1 MSAESIFSCVD
12 PYSLRSVHLLSAFFI
27 TFPVKRL
34 FLYSLKN
41 HKIMVIFIIIG
52 IIAIFLLYA
61 VSIYNRLVKLKN
73 LVQEAWSSIDVML
86 KKRHDLIPNLVE
98 TVKGYATHERETLE
112 NVTRARNQA
121 VGANSLEAKEAAE
134 KNLNQ
139 AMVNLFAVAEQYPDL
154 KANANFQQLQAE
166 LTSIEND
173 IEKSRRYYNGT
184 ARENNTLVESFPSNL
199 VANMYKFEKVSFFE
213 LENIADREVPT
224 VKF

>member
-1 MSAESIFSCVD
+1 M
-12 PYSLRSVHLLSAFFI
+12 I
-27 TFPVKRL
+27 TL
-34 FLYSLKN
+34 
-41 HKIMVIFIIIG
+41 IIIG
-52 IIAIFLLYA
+52 VLAIFLLYA

-73 LVQEAWSSIDVML
+73 LVQEAWSGIDVML

-121 VGANSLEAKEAAE
+121 VAAGSVAAKEAAE

-139 AMVNLFAVAEQYPDL
+139 AMMNLFAVAEQYPDL

-166 LTSIEND
+166 LTTIEND

-184 ARENNTLVESFPSNL
+184 ARENNTLVESFPSNI
-199 VANMYKFEKVSFFE
+199 VANMYKFEKVSYFE

>member
-1 MSAESIFSCVD
+1 MIA
-12 PYSLRSVHLLSAFFI
+12 L
-27 TFPVKRL
+27 
-34 FLYSLKN
+34 
-41 HKIMVIFIIIG
+41 IIG
-52 IIAIFLLYA
+52 GVLAIVLLYG
-61 VSIYNRLVKLKN
+61 VSIYNRLVKLRN

-112 NVTRARNQA
+112 NVTRARNLA
-121 VGANSLEAKEAAE
+121 VGADSVEAKEAAE

-166 LTSIEND
+166 LSSIEND

-184 ARENNTLVESFPSNL
+184 VRENNTLVESFPSNII
-199 VANMYKFEKVSFFE
+199 ANMYKFEKSKFFE
-213 LENIADREVPT
+213 LENIADREVPS

>member
-1 MSAESIFSCVD
+1 
-12 PYSLRSVHLLSAFFI
+12 
-27 TFPVKRL
+27 
-34 FLYSLKN
+34 
-41 HKIMVIFIIIG
+41 MVALIIIG

-112 NVTRARNQA
+112 SVTRARNQA

-134 KNLNQ
+134 KKLNQ
-139 AMVNLFAVAEQYPDL
+139 AMMNLFAVAEQYPDL

-184 ARENNTLVESFPSNL
+184 ARENNTLVESFPSNI
-199 VANMYKFEKVSFFE
+199 VANMYKFEKVSYFE
-213 LENIADREVPT
+213 LDNIAEREVPT

>member
-1 MSAESIFSCVD
+1 
-12 PYSLRSVHLLSAFFI
+12 L
-27 TFPVKRL
+27 
-34 FLYSLKN
+34 
-41 HKIMVIFIIIG
+41 VI
-52 IIAIFLLYA
+52 ALLYG
-61 VSIYNRLVKLKN
+61 VSIYNRLVKLRN

-112 NVTRARNQA
+112 NVTKARNLA
-121 VGANSLEAKEAAE
+121 VGADSVEAKEAAE

-166 LTSIEND
+166 LSSIEND

-184 ARENNTLVESFPSNL
+184 VRENNTLVESFPSNI
-199 VANMYKFEKVSFFE
+199 VANMYKFEKSKFFE
-213 LENIADREVPT
+213 LENIAEREVPN

>member
-1 MSAESIFSCVD
+1 
-12 PYSLRSVHLLSAFFI
+12 
-27 TFPVKRL
+27 
-34 FLYSLKN
+34 
-41 HKIMVIFIIIG
+41 MVALIIIG

-98 TVKGYATHERETLE
+98 TVKGYATHERETLDS
-112 NVTRARNQA
+112 VTRARNQA

-139 AMVNLFAVAEQYPDL
+139 AMMNLFAVAEQYPDL
-154 KANANFQQLQAE
+154 KANANFQQLQGE

-184 ARENNTLVESFPSNL
+184 ARENNTLVESFPSNI
-199 VANMYKFEKVSFFE
+199 VANMFKFEKVSYF
-213 LENIADREVPT
+213 
-224 VKF
+224 

>member
-1 MSAESIFSCVD
+1 MIA
-12 PYSLRSVHLLSAFFI
+12 L
-27 TFPVKRL
+27 
-34 FLYSLKN
+34 
-41 HKIMVIFIIIG
+41 IIG
-52 IIAIFLLYA
+52 GVLVIALLYG
-61 VSIYNRLVKLKN
+61 VSIYNRLVKLRN

-112 NVTRARNQA
+112 NVTKARNLA
-121 VGANSLEAKEAAE
+121 VSADSVEGKEAAE

-139 AMVNLFAVAEQYPDL
+139 AMMNLFAVAEQYPDL

-166 LTSIEND
+166 LTSIESD

-184 ARENNTLVESFPSNL
+184 VRENNTLVESFPSNI
-199 VANMYKFEKVSFFE
+199 VANMYKFEKSKFFE
-213 LENIADREVPT
+213 LENIADREVPN

>member
-1 MSAESIFSCVD
+1 MIA
-12 PYSLRSVHLLSAFFI
+12 L
-27 TFPVKRL
+27 
-34 FLYSLKN
+34 
-41 HKIMVIFIIIG
+41 IIG
-52 IIAIFLLYA
+52 GVLVITLLYG
-61 VSIYNRLVKLKN
+61 VSIYNRLVKLRN

-112 NVTRARNQA
+112 NVTKARNLA
-121 VGANSLEAKEAAE
+121 VGADSVEAKEAAE

-166 LTSIEND
+166 LSSIEND

-184 ARENNTLVESFPSNL
+184 VRENNTLVESFPSNII
-199 VANMYKFEKVSFFE
+199 ANMYKFEKSKFFE
-213 LENIADREVPT
+213 LENIADREVPN

>member
-1 MSAESIFSCVD
+1 MIA
-12 PYSLRSVHLLSAFFI
+12 L
-27 TFPVKRL
+27 
-34 FLYSLKN
+34 
-41 HKIMVIFIIIG
+41 IIG
-52 IIAIFLLYA
+52 GVLVIALLYG
-61 VSIYNRLVKLKN
+61 VSIYNRLVKLRN

-112 NVTRARNQA
+112 NVTKARNLA
-121 VGANSLEAKEAAE
+121 VGAGSVEAKEAAE

-166 LTSIEND
+166 LSSIEND

-184 ARENNTLVESFPSNL
+184 VRENNTLVESFPSNI
-199 VANMYKFEKVSFFE
+199 VANMYKFEKSKFFE
-213 LENIADREVPT
+213 LENIAEREVPN

>member
-1 MSAESIFSCVD
+1 
-12 PYSLRSVHLLSAFFI
+12 
-27 TFPVKRL
+27 
-34 FLYSLKN
+34 
-41 HKIMVIFIIIG
+41 MVTLIIIG
-52 IIAIFLLYA
+52 VIAIFLLYA

-121 VGANSLEAKEAAE
+121 VGANSLETKEAAE

-139 AMVNLFAVAEQYPDL
+139 AMMNLFAVAEQYPDL

-184 ARENNTLVESFPSNL
+184 ARENNTLVESFPSNI
-199 VANMYKFEKVSFFE
+199 VANMYKFEKVSYFE
-213 LENIADREVPT
+213 LDNIADREVPT

>member
-1 MSAESIFSCVD
+1 
-12 PYSLRSVHLLSAFFI
+12 
-27 TFPVKRL
+27 
-34 FLYSLKN
+34 
-41 HKIMVIFIIIG
+41 MVALIIIG
-52 IIAIFLLYA
+52 VVAIFLLYA

-112 NVTRARNQA
+112 NVTKARNLA

-154 KANANFQQLQAE
+154 KANANFQQLQSE

-184 ARENNTLVESFPSNL
+184 ARENNTLVESFPSNI
-199 VANMYKFEKVSFFE
+199 VANMYKFEKVSYFE
-213 LENIADREVPT
+213 LDNIAEREVPT

>member
-1 MSAESIFSCVD
+1 MI
-12 PYSLRSVHLLSAFFI
+12 PSLIIVGVL
-27 TFPVKRL
+27 
-34 FLYSLKN
+34 
-41 HKIMVIFIIIG
+41 VI
-52 IIAIFLLYA
+52 ALLYG
-61 VSIYNRLVKLKN
+61 VSIYNRLVKLRN

-112 NVTRARNQA
+112 NVTRARNLA
-121 VGANSLEAKEAAE
+121 VGADSVEGKEIAE

-166 LTSIEND
+166 LSSIEND

-184 ARENNTLVESFPSNL
+184 VRENNTLVESFPSNI
-199 VANMYKFEKVSFFE
+199 VANMYKFEKSKFFE
-213 LENIADREVPT
+213 LENIADREVPS

>member
-1 MSAESIFSCVD
+1 MIA
-12 PYSLRSVHLLSAFFI
+12 L
-27 TFPVKRL
+27 
-34 FLYSLKN
+34 
-41 HKIMVIFIIIG
+41 IIG
-52 IIAIFLLYA
+52 GVLVIALLYG
-61 VSIYNRLVKLKN
+61 VSIYNRLVKLRN
-73 LVQEAWSSIDVML
+73 LVREAWSSIDVML

-112 NVTRARNQA
+112 NVTKARNLA
-121 VGANSLEAKEAAE
+121 VGADSVEAKEAAE

-166 LTSIEND
+166 LSSIEND

-184 ARENNTLVESFPSNL
+184 VRENNTLVESFPSNII
-199 VANMYKFEKVSFFE
+199 ANMYKFEKSKFFE
-213 LENIADREVPT
+213 LENIAEREVPN